1 MTRIILIYGV
11 LSGLVIILSMML
23 GILTSDGKGFFAS
36 EYFGYLIMV
45 IAFSMI
51 FVGVK
56 RYRDVELGGVIKFL
70 PALGTGL
77 LIASL
82 AGIIYVTVWEIYL
95 FSTDYVF
102 IHDYVAGA
110 IKAKQEAG
118 MTGAELENFI
128 AEMDGI
134 KDVYA
139 KPYQRLPMTFL
150 EIFPVGLIVA
160 IVSAALL
167 RNPKLLPA
175 RD

>member
-1 MTRIILIYGV
+1 MMRIILTYGV
-11 LSGLVIILSMML
+11 LSGLIIILTMML

-45 IAFSMI
+45 IAFSMV

-70 PALGTGL
+70 PALKAGV
-77 LIASL
+77 LIAAI

-95 FSTDYVF
+95 FSTDYAF
-102 IHDYVAGA
+102 IHDYVARA

-118 MTGAELENFI
+118 MAGVELENFI
-128 AEMDGI
+128 TEMDGI

-150 EIFPVGLIVA
+150 EVFPIGLIVS

-167 RNPKLLPA
+167 RNPTLLPA